1 MAQPPPAAPEA
12 STEALLG
19 ADDEEAKALLL
30 AMEKYHPIV
39 RSTSR
44 AHGHSHTLL
53 FLVSHRRQKSRL
65 LSSLAQVPD
74 AVSAYFMCLSGYN
87 STDPRVT
94 RLASLAAHKFAADIT
109 NDALRIC
116 KARQQGKGR
125 LVLTSEDLAQ
135 SARDYGI
142 HIRKPGYFAD
152 APSLGGGHIS

>member
-1 MAQPPPAAPEA
+1 MNGVCFLRLNYVV
-12 STEALLG
+12 TMR
-19 ADDEEAKALLL
+19 K
-30 AMEKYHPIV
+30 
-39 RSTSR
+39 
-44 AHGHSHTLL
+44 HT
-53 FLVSHRRQKSRL
+53 QQ
-65 LSSLAQVPD
+65 SS
-74 AVSAYFMCLSGYN
+74 
-87 STDPRVT
+87 
-94 RLASLAAHKFAADIT
+94 T